1 MEGFSILFN
10 GSAFTFVRAP
20 VSGSTSNLVVVAVLI
35 SFPSLP
41 SSRMVSASHVV
52 AVSRPPFANVP
63 ELPTSRVFK
72 ASDPLF
78 PRLLPRYPRITDL
91 NRPAHGIEPRVGNV
105 PQVPLNPGPALHFLE
120 LNLGYLDP
128 IPGFARLNPNRLS
141 YRGRT
146 ASYRER

>member
-78 PRLLPRYPRITDL
+78 PRSCPVTRPSLISTDQPTGSNRELEMFRRYP
-91 NRPAHGIEPRVGNV
+91 
-105 PQVPLNPGPALHFLE
+105 
-120 LNLGYLDP
+120 
-128 IPGFARLNPNRLS
+128 
-141 YRGRT
+141 
-146 ASYRER
+146 